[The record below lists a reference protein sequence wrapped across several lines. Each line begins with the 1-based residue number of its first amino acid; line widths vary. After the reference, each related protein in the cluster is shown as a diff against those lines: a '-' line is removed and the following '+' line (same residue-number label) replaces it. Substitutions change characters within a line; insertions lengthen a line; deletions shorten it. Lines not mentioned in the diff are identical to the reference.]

1 MSNADRDA
9 DSVAVGSPNNARAYK
24 VIIIGKSGVGKT
36 TLLWRFLRGYF
47 KQDLRG
53 AVLDKEIKELRVSDD
68 TGIELELWDTASK

>member
-1 MSNADRDA
+1 MSNAD
-9 DSVAVGSPNNARAYK
+9 STVAVGSPNNTRAYK

-47 KQDLRG
+47 KQDLHG
-53 AVLDKEIKELRVSDD
+53 AVLDKEIKELRVSED